1 MAKPLAPRRRRSATQ
16 KRALKSA
23 QLNEFVQQYGRRA
36 QKASNPMTAVT
47 AAGLE
52 KIVKRMKPVELD
64 RLLRDDE
71 D

>member
-1 MAKPLAPRRRRSATQ
+1 MAKPLAPRRRRNATQ

-23 QLNEFVQQYGRRA
+23 QLSEFMQQYGRKA
-36 QKASNPMTAVT
+36 QKGVEPNDRRYDV
-47 AAGLE
+47 
-52 KIVKRMKPVELD
+52 KIAKRVRRMKPLERD